1 MGSSAA
7 GKAQGATQVTDLDAI
22 EQLARA
28 ATPGPYQS
36 DLDMFSMDEGI
47 NAIVSNVGTTILFA
61 AETDVMPHR
70 RSDDE
75 PWTAEDRAKRDEQWA
90 KARETQELRDAQ
102 YIAAV
107 SPDVVL
113 SLLAELRKLRALRD
127 LVQDFRDDDGK
138 VRDAEGA
145 APSAFDCS
153 CDGDFHDTT
162 NMECLLACAEWDRDQ
177 ARDKVYD
184 ALDSLDA
191 EDK

>member
-1 MGSSAA
+1 
-7 GKAQGATQVTDLDAI
+7 VTDLDRL

-28 ATPGPYQS
+28 ATPGPWQVDRVNHDGCARVCDGTCLGS
-36 DLDMFSMDEGI
+36 HADCD
-47 NAIVSNVGTTILFA
+47 AIVTADGFDHLGANDSNP
-61 AETDVMPHR
+61 D
-70 RSDDE
+70 
-75 PWTAEDRAKRDEQWA
+75 
-90 KARETQELRDAQ
+90 
-102 YIAAV
+102 YIAAA

>member
-90 KARETQELRDAQ
+90 KARETQELRDAH

-113 SLLAELRKLRALRD
+113 SLLAELRKLRRD
-127 LVQDFRDDDGK
+127 LARTATE
-138 VRDAEGA
+138 RDAYR
-145 APSAFDCS
+145 SML
-153 CDGDFHDTT
+153 CD
-162 NMECLLACAEWDRDQ
+162 LLASAHLHPTEHPTMTKQW
-177 ARDKVYD
+177 ARARELLKNGP